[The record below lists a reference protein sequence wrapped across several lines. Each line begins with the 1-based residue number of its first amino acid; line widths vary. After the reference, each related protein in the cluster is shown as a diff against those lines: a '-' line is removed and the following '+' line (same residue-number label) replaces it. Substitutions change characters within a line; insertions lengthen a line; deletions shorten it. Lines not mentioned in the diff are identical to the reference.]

1 MNDAEIRADILDT
14 AKGYVLKDR
23 NSTYGSP
30 EDNFRRIARRWTAHL
45 QNVGVISDA
54 VQLNATDVAIMMTDM
69 KLARIEHNP
78 GHKDS
83 WIDAAGYIACGAGIA
98 LAEPFQ
104 QEGTN
109 LDMNFKG
116 LTDIT
121 YTGKDLPGKGLATRL
136 AQEAIYKVQAQQAV
150 EQFQKACPTQ
160 SPSSGS
166 PS

>member
-14 AKGYVLKDR
+14 AKLYVLKDR

-54 VQLNATDVAIMMTDM
+54 VQLNSADVAIMMTDV

-78 GHKDS
+78 THKDS

-98 LAEPFQ
+98 LVEPAKQ
-104 QEGTN
+104 AVTN
-109 LDMNFKG
+109 LN
-116 LTDIT
+116 TDST
-121 YTGKDLPGKGLATRL
+121 HLSSPHMGKGIAITHT
-136 AQEAIYKVQAQQAV
+136 QEAIYREKAQQALS
-150 EQFQKACPTQ
+150 QYQKACPTP
-160 SPSSGS
+160 SPSLGS
-166 PS
+166 LS

>member
-1 MNDAEIRADILDT
+1 MNDAEIRADVLDT

-30 EDNFRRIARRWTAHL
+30 EDNFKRIARRWTAHL

-54 VQLNATDVAIMMTDM
+54 VQLNAADVAIMMTDM

-83 WIDAAGYIACGAGIA
+83 WVDAAGYIACGAGIA
-98 LAEPFQ
+98 LAAPPNL
-104 QEGTN
+104 GTYE
-109 LDMNFKG
+109 L
-116 LTDIT
+116 DIT
-121 YTGKDLPGKGLATRL
+121 LSKP
-136 AQEAIYKVQAQQAV
+136 I
-150 EQFQKACPTQ
+150 ACPTP